1 MVLGEL
7 FVIPLIVCI
16 LLSHKINYS
25 YDFFYEKNFLR
36 GLGMRGYWTLTWFG
50 LISNTLAIP
59 FIAYVVGS
67 GPPLHTANITLAIS
81 LAWPSAVTGIVAS
94 AGLFAQRGWG
104 VILSIVALS
113 MTLSGTLPYGIIR
126 LIRVEDF
133 LGISGLTLL
142 IALLNLLA
150 LLYWCRRGHRRIR
163 L

>member
-1 MVLGEL
+1 M
-7 FVIPLIVCI
+7 
-16 LLSHKINYS
+16 
-25 YDFFYEKNFLR
+25 
-36 GLGMRGYWTLTWFG
+36 GLGIRGYWTLTWFG

-67 GPPLHTANITLAIS
+67 GPPLQTANITIAIS
-81 LAWPSAVTGIVAS
+81 LAWPSAITGIVAS
-94 AGLFAQRGWG
+94 GGLFAQRGWG

-126 LIRVEDF
+126 LIKVNDF
-133 LGISGLTLL
+133 FGISGLSLL
-142 IALLNLLA
+142 IAFLNLLA

>member
-1 MVLGEL
+1 MG
-7 FVIPLIVCI
+7 
-16 LLSHKINYS
+16 S
-25 YDFFYEKNFLR
+25 
-36 GLGMRGYWTLTWFG
+36 GLRGYWTLTWFG

-67 GPPLHTANITLAIS
+67 GPPLQAANITLAIS
-81 LAWPSAVTGIVAS
+81 LAWPAAVTGIVAT

-113 MTLSGTLPYGIIR
+113 MTLSGILPYGIIR
-126 LIRVEDF
+126 LIRLNDF
-133 LGISGLTLL
+133 FGISGLSLF

>member
-1 MVLGEL
+1 MGSV
-7 FVIPLIVCI
+7 
-16 LLSHKINYS
+16 
-25 YDFFYEKNFLR
+25 
-36 GLGMRGYWTLTWFG
+36 MRGYWTLTWFG

-67 GPPLHTANITLAIS
+67 GPPLQAANMTLAIS
-81 LAWPSAVTGIVAS
+81 LAWPAAITGIVAS

-113 MTLSGTLPYGIIR
+113 MTLSGTFPYGIIR
-126 LIRVEDF
+126 LVKVKDVF
-133 LGISGLTLL
+133 GISGLTLL

-150 LLYWCRRGHRRIR
+150 LLYWCKKGHRRIR

>member
-1 MVLGEL
+1 M
-7 FVIPLIVCI
+7 
-16 LLSHKINYS
+16 SS
-25 YDFFYEKNFLR
+25 
-36 GLGMRGYWTLTWFG
+36 GLRGYWTLTWLG

-59 FIAYVVGS
+59 FIAFVVRS
-67 GPPLHTANITLAIS
+67 GPPLQTANITLAIS
-81 LAWPSAVTGIVAS
+81 LAWPAAVTGIVAS

-126 LIRVEDF
+126 LIRVKDLF
-133 LGISGLTLL
+133 GISGLTLL
-142 IALLNLLA
+142 IAILNLLA

>member
-1 MVLGEL
+1 M
-7 FVIPLIVCI
+7 
-16 LLSHKINYS
+16 
-25 YDFFYEKNFLR
+25 

-59 FIAYVVGS
+59 FIAFVVWS
-67 GPPLHTANITLAIS
+67 GPPLKIANITLAIS
-81 LAWPSAVTGIVAS
+81 LAWPAAITGIVAS

-126 LIRVEDF
+126 LIKVKDLF
-133 LGISGLTLL
+133 GISGLSLL

-150 LLYWCRRGHRRIR
+150 LLYWCKRGHRRIR

>member
-1 MVLGEL
+1 MSSG
-7 FVIPLIVCI
+7 I
-16 LLSHKINYS
+16 
-25 YDFFYEKNFLR
+25 
-36 GLGMRGYWTLTWFG
+36 RGYWTLAWLG

-59 FIAYVVGS
+59 FIAIVVGS
-67 GPPLHTANITLAIS
+67 GPPFYTANITLAIS
-81 LAWPSAVTGIVAS
+81 LAWPAAVTGIVAA

-104 VILSIVALS
+104 VILTIVALS

-126 LIRVEDF
+126 LVRLKDVF
-133 LGISGLTLL
+133 GISGLSLL

>member
-1 MVLGEL
+1 MG
-7 FVIPLIVCI
+7 
-16 LLSHKINYS
+16 S
-25 YDFFYEKNFLR
+25 
-36 GLGMRGYWTLTWFG
+36 GMRGYWTLTWFG

-67 GPPLHTANITLAIS
+67 GPPLQTANVSLAIS
-81 LAWPSAVTGIVAS
+81 LAWPAAITGIVAS

-104 VILSIVALS
+104 VILTIIALS
-113 MTLSGTLPYGIIR
+113 MTLSGTLPYGIVRIIR
-126 LIRVEDF
+126 EKDIFGL
-133 LGISGLTLL
+133 SGLTLI

>member
-1 MVLGEL
+1 MG
-7 FVIPLIVCI
+7 
-16 LLSHKINYS
+16 S
-25 YDFFYEKNFLR
+25 
-36 GLGMRGYWTLTWFG
+36 GLRGYWTLTWFG

-81 LAWPSAVTGIVAS
+81 LAWPAAVTGIVAS

-142 IALLNLLA
+142 KALLNLLA

>member
-1 MVLGEL
+1 MG
-7 FVIPLIVCI
+7 
-16 LLSHKINYS
+16 S
-25 YDFFYEKNFLR
+25 
-36 GLGMRGYWTLTWFG
+36 GLRGYWIMTWFG

-67 GPPLHTANITLAIS
+67 GPPLQTANITLAIS
-81 LAWPSAVTGIVAS
+81 LAWPAAVTGIVAS
-94 AGLFAQRGWG
+94 AGLFAQSGWG

-113 MTLSGTLPYGIIR
+113 MTLAGTLPYGIIR
-126 LIRVEDF
+126 LIRVQDIF
-133 LGISGLTLL
+133 GISGLSLL